1 MSLSLETAFDEYPA
15 PFFIVKPL
23 LVGGQCEDF
32 EYIYVNPAF
41 CLFLGHSHDEMV
53 GHRFSELFGV
63 GERFW
68 LDLFADSAL
77 SRRHAMA
84 ENVSTLIDRKLAVEA
99 FHIEPDLCGCIIRN
113 FVQVSSSEKKSEEM
127 SFRAN
132 HDFLTGFYNRYY
144 LRELCTQLS
153 SEESVGVSFI
163 DINYLK
169 KTNDT
174 FGHAAGDQLILKVAQ
189 HLRELY
195 SGSLIFRVGG
205 DEFVAIT
212 ADCTREEYERRAAKA
227 RCLFEQSG
235 LAAIGSRYFEQVD
248 DLEACV
254 NCCDLLMYQHKKEM
268 RRSAE
273 EGKVNRLPPIA
284 LSSNA

>member
-1 MSLSLETAFDEYPA
+1 MYA
-15 PFFIVKPL
+15 
-23 LVGGQCEDF
+23 
-32 EYIYVNPAF
+32 NPAF
-41 CLFLGHSHDEMV
+41 CLFLGRSHDELV
-53 GHRFSELFGV
+53 GHHFTEIFDA

-68 LDLFADSAL
+68 LDLFVDSAL
-77 SRRHAMA
+77 CRRHAMV
-84 ENVSTLIDRKLAVEA
+84 ENVSTLIERKLSVEA
-99 FHIEPDLCGCIIRN
+99 FHIEPDLCGCIIHN
-113 FVQVSSSEKKSEEM
+113 FQQVSSSENKSGDL

-144 LRELCTQLS
+144 LRELCTELA
-153 SEESVGVSFI
+153 SEEGVGVSFV
-163 DINYLK
+163 DINNLK

-174 FGHAAGDQLILKVAQ
+174 FGHAAGDQLILKVAR

-195 SGSLIFRVGG
+195 PNALLFRVGG

-212 ADCTREEYERRAAKA
+212 AGCTREEYAQTAAQA
-227 RCLFEQSG
+227 LQLFERSG
-235 LAAIGSRYFEQVD
+235 LAAIGSRYFERVD

-268 RRSAE
+268 RRLAE
-273 EGKVNRLPPIA
+273 EGKATHLPPIT

>member
-1 MSLSLETAFDEYPA
+1 
-15 PFFIVKPL
+15 
-23 LVGGQCEDF
+23 
-32 EYIYVNPAF
+32 
-41 CLFLGHSHDEMV
+41 LGRSHDELV
-53 GHRFSELFGV
+53 GHRFTEIFGA

-77 SRRHAMA
+77 GRRHAMA
-84 ENVSTLIDRKLAVEA
+84 ENVSTLIERKLSVEA

-113 FVQVSSSEKKSEEM
+113 FEQVSSAEKKSEEM

-144 LRELCTQLS
+144 LRELCTQLD
-153 SEESVGVSFI
+153 SEESIGVSFI
-163 DINYLK
+163 DINNLK

-174 FGHAAGDQLILKVAQ
+174 FGHAAGDQLILKVAR

-195 SGSLIFRVGG
+195 DGALLFRVGG
-205 DEFVAIT
+205 DEFVTVT
-212 ADCTREEYERRAAKA
+212 AGCTREEYEKTAEQA
-227 RCLFEQSG
+227 RQLFEHSG

-254 NCCDLLMYQHKKEM
+254 NCCDLLMYKHKKAM
-268 RRSAE
+268 RRATE
-273 EGKVNRLPPIA
+273 EGKANHFPPIT
-284 LSSNA
+284 LPSNA

>member
-1 MSLSLETAFDEYPA
+1 MSLSLATVFDEYPA

-23 LVGGQCEDF
+23 LVDGRSEDF
-32 EYIYVNPAF
+32 EYMYANPAF
-41 CLFLGHSHDEMV
+41 CLFLGRSHDELI
-53 GHRFSELFGV
+53 GHHFTEIFGA

-68 LDLFADSAL
+68 LDLFVGSAL
-77 SRRHAMA
+77 GRRHVMA
-84 ENVSTLIDRKLAVEA
+84 ENVSTLIERKLAVEA

-113 FVQVSSSEKKSEEM
+113 FEQISSEEKKSEEM

-144 LRELCTQLS
+144 LRELCTELT
-153 SEESVGVSFI
+153 SEESIGVSFV

-195 SGSLIFRVGG
+195 NGSLLFRVGG
-205 DEFVAIT
+205 DEFVVIT
-212 ADCTREEYERRAAKA
+212 AGCTREEYEQIAAKA
-227 RCLFEQSG
+227 RHLFEQSG

-254 NCCDLLMYQHKKEM
+254 NCCDLLMYQHKKAM
-268 RRSAE
+268 RRAAE
-273 EGKVNRLPPIA
+273 EGNVNHFPPIT